1 MIEKKVNQEGQK
13 QYINNLDKIVKIEG
27 KFLQVRLIRTEKWE
41 NREELTPPMPRAR
54 FVHPEDIPK
63 NFYYLV
69 NKKDL
74 AEMKAKS

>member
-1 MIEKKVNQEGQK
+1 MIETKVNQDGQK

-41 NREELTPPMPRAR
+41 NREELTQPMPRAK
-54 FVHPEDIPK
+54 FVRPEDIPK

-69 NKKDL
+69 NKQDL
-74 AEMKAKS
+74 AKLKKK